1 MARIP
6 RITIE
11 GEPTVY
17 HVMSRTALEGYPLD
31 DADKDFFI
39 SQVMKLS
46 KLYFT
51 EVFGFCCMGNHFHLL
66 VRMWPGEHY
75 SDAELKKRLNDFYGE
90 ARELTDGQLPLWRQK
105 LESLSEY
112 VREIKLRFTRYY
124 NKRYGRRGYFWGDRF
139 KSVVVENGQTLIN
152 CLAYIDLNPIRAG
165 LVSRPED
172 YRWNSIGY
180 HVQTN
185 NKGRFLSLDF
195 GLKEFGVPG
204 NKERVRRYRQ
214 FLYETGAMDSG
225 KGGRLDPS
233 VVERE
238 KRNDF
243 ELTRAQRFKYR
254 TRYFTDSGIIGS
266 KAFVSATYR
275 RVKDVYGAKRD
286 KLPKP
291 VAGIRGVYSLKRLI
305 M

>member
-6 RITIE
+6 RITIS
-11 GEPTVY
+11 GEPAVY
-17 HVMSRTALEGYPLD
+17 HVMSRTALDGYPVD
-31 DADKDFFI
+31 TADKDFFV
-39 SQVMKLS
+39 SHVVKLS
-46 KLYFT
+46 KLYFA

-66 VRMWPGEHY
+66 VRMWPGENY
-75 SDAELKKRLNDFYGE
+75 SDAELKKRLVDFYGE
-90 ARELTDGQLPLWRQK
+90 AREFGDGQLPSFRQK

-185 NKGRFLSLDF
+185 NKGSFLSLDF
-195 GLKEFGVPG
+195 GLKEFGVLR
-204 NKERVRRYRQ
+204 KKARLRRYRK
-214 FLYETGAMDSG
+214 FLYETGAVDSG
-225 KGGRLDPS
+225 KGGLLDAA
-233 VVERE
+233 VVEKE
-238 KRNDF
+238 KGKEF
-243 ELTRAQRFKYR
+243 ELTRAQRFRYR
-254 TRYFTDSGIIGS
+254 TRYFTDSGIIGG
-266 KAFVSATYR
+266 KAFVSDTYR
-275 RVKDVYGAKRD
+275 KVKDVYGAKRE

-291 VAGIRGVYSLKRLI
+291 VAGLAGVYSLKRLTE
-305 M
+305 